1 MEQKKIVE
9 TLAAGPLF
17 KGLREGEL
25 ELLLQSINYKIVE
38 YKKNKLYTIEGDS
51 YLHADLVLSG
61 VIVPYMVGDSGKSVQ
76 MGKLSAG
83 DLIAPAFIFAETH
96 QMPVTVRVDAHTVI
110 IRFRPDELM
119 QLIDSNPI
127 VRHNFITII
136 SNIVIYLT
144 RKIHMLSMFTAKGKL
159 AQYLIEI
166 YKQQQSPV
174 IRLECSRQELADLFG
189 IQKYSLT
196 RAFMQLSDAGII
208 KNDGRTITIV
218 NPKALF
224 AI

>member
-189 IQKYSLT
+189 
-196 RAFMQLSDAGII
+196 
-208 KNDGRTITIV
+208 
-218 NPKALF
+218 NP
-224 AI
+224 